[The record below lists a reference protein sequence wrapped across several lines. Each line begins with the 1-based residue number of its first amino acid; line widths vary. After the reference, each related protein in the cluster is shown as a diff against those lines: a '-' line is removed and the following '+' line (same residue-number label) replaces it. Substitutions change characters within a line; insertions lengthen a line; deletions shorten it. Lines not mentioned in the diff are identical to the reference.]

1 MDDPAATT
9 PLEDS
14 PTDSAE
20 GEVVAMHLDETLRLL
35 DEPVQGG
42 GHDADPDE
50 VGFRELLEE
59 LISQRP
65 TPKEPAKPKEV
76 LVAGWDPLLLPA
88 GPRRVQAW
96 WRLVSF
102 VDWLNSTFG
111 AFRTS
116 SGEAPRWIRAGWWL
130 NPLVVSHLAALECA
144 WASFQLSD
152 KSLPMMADGPVRV
165 LMESTRS
172 VLDLVCGVHSASS
185 QWGLNHE
192 RGGNAHFSLTPPP
205 GEPDPLL
212 VREMVEHFIMSE
224 DVEVPE
230 RTSFLTAVVAELN
243 S

>member
-1 MDDPAATT
+1 MDDQATT
-9 PLEDS
+9 PPLEHF

-20 GEVVAMHLDETLRLL
+20 GEVVSMDVDEPPLLL
-35 DEPVQGG
+35 DEPAPDR
-42 GHDADPDE
+42 GHDADTGE

-65 TPKEPAKPKEV
+65 TPKEPAKPKSV
-76 LVAGWDPLLLPA
+76 VVAGWDPLMLPA

-116 SGEAPRWIRAGWWL
+116 SGEAPRWIRAGWWR
-130 NPLVVSHLAALECA
+130 NPLAVSHLAALECA
-144 WASFQLSD
+144 WASYQLSD

-192 RGGNAHFSLTPPP
+192 GGGNAHFSLTPPP

-224 DVEVPE
+224 DEE
-230 RTSFLTAVVAELN
+230 VVARTAFLAGVVSELN
-243 S
+243 R